1 MTAVPPGSPV
11 AVIGAGTMGAGIA
24 LVAAQAGHPV
34 RLLDVREGAARA
46 AVDEFVS
53 KLARL
58 AERGR
63 LDAGQAREASDLLAP
78 AGSVA
83 DLAGSTVVVEAVA
96 EDLAVKRALFADV
109 ERAVASTTLL
119 ATNTSSL
126 SVTAVAAGLAH
137 PERVVG
143 LHFFNPADRM
153 RLVEVVRGD
162 QTAADVVDAALEL
175 ARDWGKTPVLCT
187 STPGF
192 IVNRVARPYYGEAQ
206 RMVEE
211 GVADPATVDAVLRDA
226 GGFPLGPF
234 ALTDLVGQD
243 VNLAVSR
250 SVWEQTFNDPRYAPT
265 VFQQRLVDAGRL
277 GRKSGRGVFAYG
289 PDGRATDAEP
299 RTESRRPAPAQ
310 VLLRHDED
318 GDGFPV
324 MSAFLRRVEAGGV
337 RIERVLLDEED
348 LLDDDVPG
356 IELPGGALL
365 REASGEPPSQSWTHE
380 ASGAVL
386 LDWAHDPESCTRVAL
401 SASAD
406 CPAESLEAA
415 VGLCQAAGVAVSL
428 VGESPGGVVARTVCM
443 IVNEAVELV
452 TRGEASAED
461 VDVAMIL
468 GTGYPSG
475 PLQWGDR
482 LDAAGVDVEMLLREL
497 HSVFPSGR
505 YRPSPAFGRLART
518 GGRLRDVQ
526 AGGRRA

>member
-1 MTAVPPGSPV
+1 MTAAPPGAPV
-11 AVIGAGTMGAGIA
+11 AVVGAGTMGAGIA

-46 AVDEFVS
+46 AVQGLRAT
-53 KLARL
+53 LARL

-63 LDAGQAREASDLLAP
+63 LDPGDARTTSGRLGVAE
-78 AGSVA
+78 SVGE
-83 DLAGSTVVVEAVA
+83 LAGSAVVVEAVA
-96 EDLAVKRALFADV
+96 EDLAVKRALLADV
-109 ERAVASTTLL
+109 ERVVDPATLL
-119 ATNTSSL
+119 GTNTSSL
-126 SVTAVAAGLAH
+126 SVTAVAAGLDH
-137 PERVVG
+137 PGRVVG

-153 RLVEVVRGD
+153 RLVEVVRGE
-162 QTAADVVDAALEL
+162 QTRPDVVEAAVEL
-175 ARDWGKTPVLCT
+175 ARAWGKTPVVCT

-211 GVADPATVDAVLRDA
+211 GVADAATIDAVLRDA

-234 ALTDLVGQD
+234 ELTDLVGQD
-243 VNLAVSR
+243 VNLAVST
-250 SVWEQTFNDPRYAPT
+250 SVWGQTFHDARYAPT

-277 GRKSGRGVFAYG
+277 GRKTGRGVFAYG
-289 PDGRATDAEP
+289 PDGRAADAEP
-299 RTESRRPAPAQ
+299 RTEPPRPAPGH
-310 VLLRHDED
+310 VVLRHGED

-324 MSAFLRRVEAGGV
+324 MSAFLRRAEAGGV
-337 RIERVLLDEED
+337 HVERVLLDEED
-348 LLDDDVPG
+348 LVDDDVPG

-365 REASGEPPSQSWTHE
+365 REASGELPSQSWTHE
-380 ASGAVL
+380 AAGTVL
-386 LDWAHDPESCTRVAL
+386 LDWAHDPGSCTRVAL

-406 CPAESLEAA
+406 CPAESLAEA
-415 VGLCQAAGVAVSL
+415 VGLCQAAGVAVSV
-428 VGESPGGVVARTVCM
+428 VGESPGGIVARTVCM
-443 IVNEAVELV
+443 LVNEAVELV

-482 LDAAGVDVEMLLREL
+482 LHAAGVDVETLLREL
-497 HSVFPSGR
+497 HSVFPTGR
-505 YRPSPAFGRLART
+505 YRPSPAFLRLART

>member
-1 MTAVPPGSPV
+1 MTPVQPGSPV

-34 RLLDVREGAARA
+34 RLLDVREGAAQS
-46 AVDEFVS
+46 AVDGLRG
-53 KLARL
+53 KLHRL
-58 AERGR
+58 AQRGK
-63 LDAGQAREASDLLAP
+63 LDAEEASAAADLLAV
-78 AGSVA
+78 AGAVA
-83 DLAGSTVVVEAVA
+83 DLAGCSVVVEAVA
-96 EDLAVKRALFADV
+96 EDLAAKRALLADV
-109 ERAVASTTLL
+109 EAVVGPDAVL

-126 SVTAVAAGLAH
+126 SVTAVAAGLEH

-153 RLVEVVRGD
+153 RLVEVVRGE
-162 QTAADVVDAALEL
+162 QTAPGVVEAAVDL
-175 ARDWGKTPVLCT
+175 AREWGKTPVVCT

-211 GVADPATVDAVLRDA
+211 GVTDAATVDAVLREA

-234 ALTDLVGQD
+234 ELTDLVGQD

-250 SVWEQTFNDPRYAPT
+250 SVWEQTFHDARYAPT

-277 GRKSGRGVFAYG
+277 GRKSGRGVFTYG
-289 PDGRATDAEP
+289 ADGGATDAEP
-299 RTESRRPAPAQ
+299 RTEPSRAVPTGL
-310 VLLRHDED
+310 VLRHDEE

-324 MSAFLRRVEAGGV
+324 MGAFLRRAEAAGV
-337 RIERVLLDEED
+337 VLERVLLDEED
-348 LLDDDVPG
+348 LVDDDVPG

-365 REASGEPPSQSWTHE
+365 REANGELPSECWTHE
-380 ASGAVL
+380 ASGVVL
-386 LDWAHDPESCTRVAL
+386 LDWAHDPATCTRVSL

-406 CPAESLEAA
+406 CPPESLDAA
-415 VGLCQAAGVAVSL
+415 VGLCQAAGVAVSV

-443 IVNEAVELV
+443 LVNEAVELV

-482 LDAAGVDVEMLLREL
+482 LDAAGVDVETVLREL
-497 HSVFPSGR
+497 HTVFPTGR
-505 YRPSPAFGRLART
+505 YRPSPAFLRLART

>member
-1 MTAVPPGSPV
+1 MTLVQPDSPIAVV
-11 AVIGAGTMGAGIA
+11 GAGTMGAGIA

-34 RLLDVREGAARA
+34 RLLDVRDGAAAA
-46 AVDEFVS
+46 AVDGLRS
-53 KLARL
+53 KLDGL
-58 AERGR
+58 AAKGR
-63 LDAGQAREASDLLAP
+63 LDADEAAAAASRLSV

-83 DLAGSTVVVEAVA
+83 DLGACAVVIEAVA
-96 EDLAVKRALFADV
+96 ERLDVKQALFADV
-109 ERAVASTTLL
+109 EAVVTADALL

-126 SVTAVAAGLAH
+126 SVTAIAAPLAH
-137 PERVVG
+137 PGRVVG

-162 QTAADVVDAALEL
+162 ATDPAVVEAAVDL
-175 ARDWGKTPVLCT
+175 ARAWGKTPVVCT

-211 GVADPATVDAVLRDA
+211 GVADPATIDAVLREA

-234 ALTDLVGQD
+234 ELTDLVGQD
-243 VNLAVSR
+243 VNLAVST
-250 SVWEQTFNDPRYAPT
+250 SVWQQTFGDPRYAPT

-277 GRKSGRGVFAYG
+277 GRKSGRGVFTYG
-289 PDGRATDAEP
+289 DGGTATDATPSTEP
-299 RTESRRPAPAQ
+299 PRPAPDR
-310 VLLRHDED
+310 VVLRHDED

-324 MSAFLRRVEAGGV
+324 MGELLRRIEAGGV
-337 RIERVLLDEED
+337 SIERILLDEED
-348 LLDDDVPG
+348 LVDDDVPG

-365 REASGEPPSQSWTHE
+365 REAGGELASESWTQD

-386 LDWAHDPESCTRVAL
+386 LDWAHDAATCTRVSL

-406 CPAESLEAA
+406 CPDESLRAA
-415 VGLCQAAGVAVSL
+415 VGLCQAAGVQVSV

-443 IVNEAVELV
+443 LVNEAVELV

-482 LDAAGVDVEMLLREL
+482 LEAAGVDVEIMLREL
-497 HSVFPSGR
+497 HSTFPSGR
-505 YRPSPAFGRLART
+505 YRPSPAFLRMSRAGA
-518 GGRLRDVQ
+518 RLRDVQ
-526 AGGRRA
+526 AGGRRG

>member
-1 MTAVPPGSPV
+1 MRLVQSGSPV
-11 AVIGAGTMGAGIA
+11 AVVGAGTMGAGIA

-34 RLLDVREGAARA
+34 RLLDVRAGAAEAAVQGLREKLSTLAAKGRVDPDAARA
-46 AVDEFVS
+46 AAEHLAAVDGV
-53 KLARL
+53 R
-58 AERGR
+58 
-63 LDAGQAREASDLLAP
+63 
-78 AGSVA
+78 
-83 DLAGSTVVVEAVA
+83 DLAGCTLVVEAVA
-96 EDLAVKRALFADV
+96 EDLEVKRALLAELEEVVADDTV
-109 ERAVASTTLL
+109 LG
-119 ATNTSSL
+119 TNTSSL
-126 SVTAVAAGLAH
+126 SVTAVAARLRH
-137 PERVVG
+137 PGRVVG

-162 QTAADVVDAALEL
+162 ATDPAVVEAAVEL
-175 ARDWGKTPVLCT
+175 ARAWGKTPVVCT

-211 GVADPATVDAVLRDA
+211 GVADPATIDAVLREA

-234 ALTDLVGQD
+234 ELTDLVGQD

-250 SVWEQTFNDPRYAPT
+250 SVWEQTFHDPRYAPT

-277 GRKSGRGVFAYG
+277 GRKSGHGVFTYG
-289 PDGRATDAEP
+289 ADGRASDAAP
-299 RTESRRPAPAQ
+299 RTEDPRPAPTR
-310 VLLRHDED
+310 VVLRHDEE

-324 MSAFLRRVEAGGV
+324 MGAFVRRVEAAGV
-337 RIERVLLDEED
+337 TVERVLLDEED
-348 LLDDDVPG
+348 LVDDDVPG

-365 REASGEPPSQSWTHE
+365 REASGELASQSW
-380 ASGAVL
+380 ARDDAGVVL
-386 LDWAHDPESCTRVAL
+386 LDWAHDAETCTRVAL

-415 VGLCQAAGVAVSL
+415 IGLCQAAGVAVSV

-443 IVNEAVELV
+443 LVNEAVELV
-452 TRGEASAED
+452 TRCEASAED

-482 LDAAGVDVEMLLREL
+482 LEAAGVDVETVLREL
-497 HSVFPSGR
+497 HSTFPSGR
-505 YRPSPAFGRLART
+505 YRPSPAFVRLART